1 MIRSDIVA
9 ELTVSDDRGTAF
21 QMVTNTYELQKEQR
35 TVVLY
40 LAYLP
45 DLDENYCITVNGEE
59 YTLPTESISP
69 LSKS

>member
-45 DLDENYCITVNGEE
+45 DWDENYCITVNGEE
-59 YTLPTESISP
+59 YTLSTESISP